1 VWLGYAGGGGMAVYR
16 HGRIED
22 AGKPGNASEITR
34 IVIGP
39 DGEPWIGAGD
49 GDHAVYRHTPT
60 GWQAVAPA
68 MLDASEGEP
77 QFTSAQGELWFNT
90 WNSGLFRGRPGPGP
104 FRAQPWPVGRSSG
117 SALVQTADSSLYLI
131 DRSGLRAISAT
142 RPGPAQRVIVPA
154 TALPPANFYR
164 AVADPFGR
172 IWATTYLSGVV
183 AIWPQS
189 GAVERITESDGLTSD
204 RASPILADRDG
215 NVWIGTER
223 GLDRFSPHPCAA
235 WRRSAPRH
243 RPAWSPPRWARGPIS
258 AMAARC
264 SPSIPARHHAV
275 WACSTISSWACAP
288 GPTAMSGRWST
299 TAPWRSPGRIAG
311 RSRRCPGRWWKCS
324 IAPSPP
330 MARCGSAAVA
340 SA

>member
-1 VWLGYAGGGGMAVYR
+1 VVQHLEQWPVSRPPRPRPVPRAALA
-16 HGRIED
+16 
-22 AGKPGNASEITR
+22 
-34 IVIGP
+34 
-39 DGEPWIGAGD
+39 
-49 GDHAVYRHTPT
+49 
-60 GWQAVAPA
+60 
-68 MLDASEGEP
+68 
-77 QFTSAQGELWFNT
+77 
-90 WNSGLFRGRPGPGP
+90 GRPIERQRW
-104 FRAQPWPVGRSSG
+104 FRP
-117 SALVQTADSSLYLI
+117 DSSLYLI

-223 GLDRFSPHPCAA
+223 GLDRFSPTPL
-235 WRRSAPRH
+235 RSLAQVGAPAPTGLVATALGARAYLGNGRAVFALDPGQAPR
-243 RPAWSPPRWARGPIS
+243 RLGLLDDFVMGLCAGANGD
-258 AMAARC
+258 
-264 SPSIPARHHAV
+264 V
-275 WACSTISSWACAP
+275 WALEHNRAVALA
-288 GPTAMSGRWST
+288 GPHRGQAR
-299 TAPWRSPGRIAG
+299 P
-311 RSRRCPGRWWKCS
+311 CPGRWWKCS

>member
-1 VWLGYAGGGGMAVYR
+1 VWLGYAGGGGVAVYR

-117 SALVQTADSSLYLI
+117 SAGSDQTL
-131 DRSGLRAISAT
+131 
-142 RPGPAQRVIVPA
+142 
-154 TALPPANFYR
+154 
-164 AVADPFGR
+164 
-172 IWATTYLSGVV
+172 
-183 AIWPQS
+183 
-189 GAVERITESDGLTSD
+189 
-204 RASPILADRDG
+204 
-215 NVWIGTER
+215 
-223 GLDRFSPHPCAA
+223 H
-235 WRRSAPRH
+235 
-243 RPAWSPPRWARGPIS
+243 
-258 AMAARC
+258 
-264 SPSIPARHHAV
+264 SI
-275 WACSTISSWACAP
+275 
-288 GPTAMSGRWST
+288 
-299 TAPWRSPGRIAG
+299 
-311 RSRRCPGRWWKCS
+311 
-324 IAPSPP
+324 
-330 MARCGSAAVA
+330 
-340 SA
+340 